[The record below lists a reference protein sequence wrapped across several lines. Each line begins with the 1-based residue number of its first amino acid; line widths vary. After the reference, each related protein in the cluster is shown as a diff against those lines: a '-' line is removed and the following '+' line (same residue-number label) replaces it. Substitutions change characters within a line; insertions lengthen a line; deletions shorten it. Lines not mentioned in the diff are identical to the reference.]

1 MQAYVQ
7 ADYMQRNPSAKIT
20 DGVTGIQSFSI
31 TVTVVDKFFLNSG
44 VYIEETPVGGK
55 TKHDKVNA
63 LTFHVRPASG
73 KRPVSVSLDLLP
85 AT

>member
-7 ADYMQRNPSAKIT
+7 THYMQRNPSAKIT

-44 VYIEETPVGGK
+44 VYIEETALYQVPEKHQAGGK
-55 TKHDKVNA
+55 QNMTK
-63 LTFHVRPASG
+63 
-73 KRPVSVSLDLLP
+73 
-85 AT
+85 

>member
-7 ADYMQRNPSAKIT
+7 TDYMQRNSSVKIT

-44 VYIEETPVGGK
+44 VYIEETALYQVPEKHQSGGK
-55 TKHDKVNA
+55 QNMTK
-63 LTFHVRPASG
+63 
-73 KRPVSVSLDLLP
+73 
-85 AT
+85 